1 MAKTPPVTSTD
12 DEFLWLED
20 IHGERPLD
28 WVRQQNAR
36 TEARLD
42 TPGFRSLQE
51 QVTGV
56 LDAPDRIP
64 HVSKRG
70 GMYYNF
76 WRDAQHPRGVWRRTD
91 WESYLAGSPDWD
103 VLLDVDRLA
112 EDEGT
117 PWVFSGARLLRPD
130 WDRALLRLSP
140 DGGDAVAV
148 REFDLAA
155 RQFVADAGPDMDG
168 DRDSDRVAW
177 GFSLPVAKTQV
188 SWIDRDHLLVGT
200 VTDPDPDG
208 GDATRSSYA
217 STLRVLARGQSLE
230 QAETVFSVDHGHV
243 AAFGGHD
250 STPGWERTVAID
262 AIDFYRSTT
271 WLRDPDAGGPRPG
284 WRLVDVPEDAEVD
297 VHRQWLVLFLKSDWD
312 RGLLDGTSVRHPSGS
327 LLICTAAGFLDGTE
341 EPQPAFVPS
350 PEATLS
356 SWTWTRSHLV
366 LTVLR
371 HVASSI
377 LVLPQ
382 SRLGASDAGASARPL
397 VLQTPNPADAYL
409 TLSVGAVDD
418 EDEDCGDD
426 LWITATGALTPPA
439 LLRATL
445 PAVLPTEPGEPGE
458 PGEPVELGGPGEP
471 TDLGH
476 PDAGTGAAGVV
487 PGLVTVRT
495 APHRFD
501 ATGLCVRQFFAES
514 ADGTRVPYFQI
525 GPEDLAA
532 DGAHPVLMDGYGG
545 FLASKLPAYSGV
557 YGLGWLT
564 RVNDAGRSGIHVIAN
579 IRGGGE
585 YGPDWHR
592 AALRENRHRA
602 YEDFAAV
609 ARDLVCRGVT
619 DRAHLAATGRSN
631 GGLLMG
637 VMATRYPELFGA
649 LSCGV
654 PLLDMRRYTVLSA
667 GHSWIAE
674 YGDPDDAAQ
683 WESIR
688 TFSPYHLLLDEP
700 VAGATAGR
708 DGAGEGTG
716 HPDLLV
722 WTATSDDRVGPVQAR
737 KMAARMQWLGVP
749 NAWFHEDLEG
759 GHAGASDNRQ
769 AAAMHARSLEF
780 LWQSIGDGARDP
792 GVRHDAQGADPA
804 GVGGPAR

>member
-1 MAKTPPVTSTD
+1 MAKTPPVTGTD

-20 IHGERPLD
+20 IHGERPLE
-28 WVRQQNAR
+28 WVRRQNAR
-36 TEARLD
+36 TEAQLD
-42 TPGFRSLQE
+42 TEGFHRLRD
-51 QVTGV
+51 QVTEV

-76 WRDAQHPRGVWRRTD
+76 WRDAEHPRGVWRRTD
-91 WESYLAGSPDWD
+91 WESYLAGDPDWD
-103 VLLDVDRLA
+103 VLLDVGRLA
-112 EDEGT
+112 EEEGT

-130 WDRALLRLSP
+130 WDRALVRLSP

-155 RQFVADAGPDMDG
+155 RAFVPAGGRPGDGEPSAGTDASLP
-168 DRDSDRVAW
+168 
-177 GFSLPVAKTQV
+177 GFSLPVAKTQA

-200 VTDPDPDG
+200 VTDPDPDA
-208 GDATRSSYA
+208 GDATQSSYA
-217 STLRVLARGQSLE
+217 STLRILARGQSLQE
-230 QAETVFSVDHGHV
+230 AQTVFSVDRGHV

-271 WLRDPDAGGPRPG
+271 WLRDPEADGPRPG

-312 RGLLDGTSVRHPSGS
+312 RSLPDGTTVRHPSGS
-327 LLICTAAGFLDGTE
+327 LLVCTVTGLLGGTE
-341 EPQPAFVPS
+341 EPQLAFVPG

-356 SWTWTRSHLV
+356 SWSWTRSHLV

-371 HVASSI
+371 HVASSV

-382 SRLGASDAGASARPL
+382 SFLGTPDAAASARPL
-397 VLQTPNPADAYL
+397 VLQTPNPADPYL

-426 LWITATGALTPPA
+426 LWITATGALTPPT

-445 PAVLPTEPGEPGE
+445 PAVLPAAPSTGPAGSAGSGAPGP
-458 PGEPVELGGPGEP
+458 
-471 TDLGH
+471 
-476 PDAGTGAAGVV
+476 GTGAAGVV
-487 PGLVTVRT
+487 PALVTVRT

-501 ATGLCVRQFFAES
+501 ATGLCVRQFFAVS
-514 ADGTRVPYFQI
+514 ADGTRVPYFQV

-532 DGAHPVLMDGYGG
+532 DGTHPVLMDGYGG

-557 YGLGWLT
+557 HGLGWLT

-585 YGPDWHR
+585 YGPVWHR

-609 ARDLVCRGVT
+609 ARDLVRRGVT

-654 PLLDMRRYTVLSA
+654 PLLDMRRYTALSA

-674 YGDPDDAAQ
+674 YGDPDDADQ
-683 WESIR
+683 WEFIR

-700 VAGATAGR
+700 VADAAQGR
-708 DGAGEGTG
+708 DGAGAGSG

-737 KMAARMQWLGVP
+737 KMAARMQRLGVP

-780 LWQSIGDGARDP
+780 LWQSVGDGARVP
-792 GVRHDAQGADPA
+792 AVCQDAGTADPA

>member
-1 MAKTPPVTSTD
+1 MAKTPPVTGTD
-12 DEFLWLED
+12 DEFLWLEN

-28 WVRQQNAR
+28 WVRRQNAR

-42 TPGFRSLQE
+42 TEGFRRLQR
-51 QVTGV
+51 QVTEV

-70 GMYYNF
+70 PQYYNF
-76 WRDAQHPRGVWRRTD
+76 WRDAEHPRGVWRRTD
-91 WESYLAGSPDWD
+91 WASYLAGHPAWE

-112 EDEGT
+112 EEEGT

-148 REFDLAA
+148 REFDLAT
-155 RQFVADAGPDMDG
+155 RQFVPDAGQC
-168 DRDSDRVAW
+168 RDSDRSAA
-177 GFSLPVAKTQV
+177 GFSLPVAKTQA

-200 VTDPDPDG
+200 VTDPDG

-217 STLRVLARGQSLE
+217 STLRVLARGQSPTE
-230 QAETVFSVDHGHV
+230 AETVFSVDHGHV

-250 STPGWERTVAID
+250 STPGWERTVATD

-271 WLRDPDAGGPRPG
+271 WLRDPGAGGPRPG

-297 VHRQWLVLFLKSDWD
+297 MHRQWLVLFLKSDWD
-312 RGLLDGTSVRHPSGS
+312 RSRVDGTTVHHPSGS
-327 LLICTAAGFLDGTE
+327 LLVCTVAGFLEGTE
-341 EPQPAFVPS
+341 EPQPAFVPG

-371 HVASSI
+371 HVASSV

-382 SRLGASDAGASARPL
+382 ARLGTPHAAASARPL
-397 VLQTPNPADAYL
+397 VLEAPNPADPYL
-409 TLSVGAVDD
+409 TLSVRAVDD

-426 LWITATGALTPPA
+426 LWITATGALTPPT

-445 PAVLPTEPGEPGE
+445 PAVLPAAPEA
-458 PGEPVELGGPGEP
+458 GPGGAEAGP
-471 TDLGH
+471 SGADGGAEAGSGG
-476 PDAGTGAAGVV
+476 PDAGPGAAGVV
-487 PGLVTVRT
+487 PSLLTVRT

-501 ATGLCVRQFFAES
+501 ATGLSVRQFFAVS
-514 ADGTRVPYFQI
+514 ADGTRVPYFQV
-525 GPEDLAA
+525 GPADLEP
-532 DGAHPVLMDGYGG
+532 DGANPVLMDGYGG

-564 RVNDAGRSGIHVIAN
+564 RVNAAGRRGIHVIAN

-592 AALRENRHRA
+592 AALRQNRHRA

-609 ARDLVCRGVT
+609 ARDLMLRGVT
-619 DRAHLAATGRSN
+619 DRSHLAATGRSN

-674 YGDPDDAAQ
+674 YGDPDDADQ

-737 KMAARMQWLGVP
+737 KMAARMQRLGVP

-780 LWQSIGDGARDP
+780 LWQSVGGAAGGATGQHPDAEEAGSA
-792 GVRHDAQGADPA
+792 GVR
-804 GVGGPAR
+804 GPAR

>member
-1 MAKTPPVTSTD
+1 MAKTPPVSSSD

-42 TPGFRSLQE
+42 TAAFHRLE
-51 QVTGV
+51 HQVIEA

-70 GMYYNF
+70 ELFYNF
-76 WRDAQHPRGVWRRTD
+76 WRDAEHRRGVWRRTD
-91 WESYLAGSPDWD
+91 WESYLAGDPQWE

-130 WDRALLRLSP
+130 WDRALLRMSP

-148 REFDLAA
+148 REFDLTT
-155 RQFVADAGPDMDG
+155 RQFVPSAGQSVDDG
-168 DRDSDRVAW
+168 RSAP
-177 GFSLPVAKTQV
+177 GFSLPVAKTQA

-200 VTDPDPDG
+200 VTAPDPDD
-208 GDATRSSYA
+208 GDVTSSSYA
-217 STLRVLARGQSLE
+217 RTLRILARGQSLAE
-230 QAETVFSVDHGHV
+230 AETVFCVDRSHV

-250 STPGWERTVAID
+250 STPGWEQTVAID

-271 WLRDPDAGGPRPG
+271 WLRDPGAAGPRPG
-284 WRLVDVPEDAEVD
+284 WRLVDVPQDAEVD

-312 RGLLDGTSVRHPSGS
+312 RIRRDGSIEHHPSGS
-327 LLICTAAGFLDGTE
+327 LLVCTVAGFQDGTE
-341 EPQPAFVPS
+341 EPAPAFVPG
-350 PEATLS
+350 PEVTLS
-356 SWTWTRSHLV
+356 SWTWTSSHLV

-371 HVASSI
+371 HVASSV

-382 SRLGASDAGASARPL
+382 SRLGTSDAIASSRPL
-397 VLQTPNPADAYL
+397 VLAAPNAADPYL
-409 TLSVGAVDD
+409 TLSVAAVDD

-426 LWITATGALTPPA
+426 LWITATGALTPPT
-439 LLRATL
+439 LLRASL
-445 PAVLPTEPGEPGE
+445 PAVLPS
-458 PGEPVELGGPGEP
+458 
-471 TDLGH
+471 TDPSASPIGLREAGS
-476 PDAGTGAAGVV
+476 GTGVAGVV

-501 ATGLCVRQFFAES
+501 ATGMTVQQFFAVS
-514 ADGTRVPYFQI
+514 TDGTRVPYFQI
-525 GPEDLAA
+525 GPGELEH
-532 DGAHPVLMDGYGG
+532 DGQNPVLMDGYGG

-564 RVNDAGRSGIHVIAN
+564 RVNEAGRSGIHVIAN

-592 AALRENRHRA
+592 AALKENRHRA

-609 ARDLVCRGVT
+609 ARDLVRRGVT

-637 VMATRYPELFGA
+637 VMATRYAELFGA

-700 VAGATAGR
+700 VTGATAGR
-708 DGAGEGTG
+708 DGAGDGTG

-737 KMAARMQWLGVP
+737 KMAARMQRLGVP

-780 LWQSIGDGARDP
+780 LWQSVGDDARAARSAP
-792 GVRHDAQGADPA
+792 GVQHRAPTADPA
-804 GVGGPAR
+804 GVGGPPR

>member
-1 MAKTPPVTSTD
+1 MPTTPPVTSTD

-28 WVRQQNAR
+28 WVRSQNAR

-42 TPGFRSLQE
+42 TDGFHRLQQ
-51 QVTGV
+51 QVTAV

-76 WRDAQHPRGVWRRTD
+76 WRDAGHPRGLWRRTD
-91 WESYLAGSPDWD
+91 WESYLAGRPDWE

-148 REFDLAA
+148 REFDLTT
-155 RQFVADAGPDMDG
+155 RQFVPGDSGPSGG
-168 DRDSDRVAW
+168 DRSPDTDRSTA
-177 GFSLPVAKTQV
+177 GFSLPVAKTQA

-200 VTDPDPDG
+200 VTDPDPAG

-217 STLRVLARGQSLE
+217 STLRVVARGQSLD
-230 QAETVFSVDHGHV
+230 QAETVFAVDRGHV

-250 STPGWERTVAID
+250 STPGWERTVAVD

-271 WLRDPDAGGPRPG
+271 WLRDDHATGPRPG
-284 WRLVDVPEDAEVD
+284 WRRVDAPEDAEVD
-297 VHRQWLVLFLKSDWD
+297 THRQWLVLFLKSDWD
-312 RGLLDGTSVRHPSGS
+312 RPRADGTTAHHPAGS
-327 LLICTAAGFLDGTE
+327 LLVCTVAGFLDGTE
-341 EPQPAFVPS
+341 DPQPAFVPS

-371 HVASSI
+371 HVSSSV

-382 SRLGASDAGASARPL
+382 SRLGTPDAAASARPL
-397 VLQTPNPADAYL
+397 ALDRPNPADPYL
-409 TLSVGAVDD
+409 SLSVAAVDD

-426 LWITATGALTPPA
+426 LWITATGALTPPT

-445 PAVLPTEPGEPGE
+445 P
-458 PGEPVELGGPGEP
+458 GGPG
-471 TDLGH
+471 
-476 PDAGTGAAGVV
+476 AATGAADVV
-487 PGLVTVRT
+487 PGLVSVRT
-495 APHRFD
+495 TPHRFD
-501 ATGLCVRQFFAES
+501 ATGLSVQQFFAVS
-514 ADGTRVPYFQI
+514 ADGTRVPYFQV
-525 GPEDLAA
+525 GPADPEA

-545 FLASKLPAYSGV
+545 FLASRLPAYSGV
-557 YGLGWLT
+557 HGLGWLT
-564 RVNDAGRSGIHVIAN
+564 RVNGAGRRGIHVIAN

-609 ARDLVCRGVT
+609 ARDLMRRGIT
-619 DRAHLAATGRSN
+619 DRAHLAAAGRSN

-674 YGDPDDAAQ
+674 YGDPDDAVQ
-683 WESIR
+683 WESLR

-700 VAGATAGR
+700 AEGATAGR
-708 DGAGEGTG
+708 DGSGDGTG
-716 HPDLLV
+716 YPDLLV

-737 KMAARMQWLGVP
+737 KMAARMHRLGVP

-780 LWQSIGDGARDP
+780 LWQSVGRGTQDSRAEHHGA
-792 GVRHDAQGADPA
+792 AADPA
-804 GVGGPAR
+804 GLGRTAL

>member
-1 MAKTPPVTSTD
+1 MTPPVTSTD

-20 IHGERPLD
+20 IHGERPLQ
-28 WVRQQNAR
+28 WVREQNAH

-42 TPGFRSLQE
+42 TEGFRRLRA
-51 QVTGV
+51 QVTDV

-70 GMYYNF
+70 PKYYNF
-76 WRDAQHPRGVWRRTD
+76 WRDAQNPRGLWRRTD
-91 WESYLAGSPDWD
+91 WDSYLAGRPDWE

-112 EDEGT
+112 EQEDT
-117 PWVFSGARLLRPD
+117 PWVFAGARLLRPE
-130 WDRALLRLSP
+130 WDRALVRLSP
-140 DGGDAVAV
+140 DGGDAVTV
-148 REFDLAA
+148 REFDLPT
-155 RQFVADAGPDMDG
+155 RSFLPGLGQAG
-168 DRDSDRVAW
+168 A
-177 GFSLPVAKTQV
+177 GFSLPVAKTQA

-200 VTDPDPDG
+200 VTDARPGD

-217 STLRVLARGQSLE
+217 STLRVLARGQSLDE
-230 QAETVFSVDHGHV
+230 AETVFTVDREHV

-250 STPGWERTVAID
+250 MTPGWERTVAVD

-271 WLRDPDAGGPRPG
+271 WLRDLHATGSRPG
-284 WRLVDVPEDAEVD
+284 WRLVDVPEDAEVE
-297 VHRQWLVLFLKSDWD
+297 VHRQWLVLFLKSDW
-312 RGLLDGTSVRHPSGS
+312 RRTRRDGSTAHHRSGS
-327 LLICTAAGFLDGTE
+327 LLVCTVAGYLDGTE
-341 EPQPAFVPS
+341 DPEPAFAPA

-371 HVASSI
+371 HVASSV

-382 SRLGASDAGASARPL
+382 PVLGTRQAAAAARPL
-397 VLQTPNPADAYL
+397 ELEAPNPADPYL
-409 TLSVGAVDD
+409 TLSVSAVDD
-418 EDEDCGDD
+418 EDDACGDD
-426 LWITATGALTPPA
+426 LWITATGALTPPT
-439 LLRATL
+439 LLRASL
-445 PAVLPTEPGEPGE
+445 PAGADTTAAGTEAGA
-458 PGEPVELGGPGEP
+458 GGP
-471 TDLGH
+471 
-476 PDAGTGAAGVV
+476 AGAGAGVV
-487 PGLVTVRT
+487 PRLVTVRT
-495 APHRFD
+495 APHRFE
-501 ATGLCVRQFFAES
+501 AAGLSVQQFFARS
-514 ADGTRVPYFQI
+514 ADGTRVPYFQV
-525 GPEDLAA
+525 GPARVEH
-532 DGAHPVLMDGYGG
+532 DGRNPVLMDGYGG

-564 RVNDAGRSGIHVIAN
+564 RANDAGRSGIHVIAN

-609 ARDLVCRGVT
+609 AEDLVHRGVT

-637 VMATRYPELFGA
+637 VMATRYAGLFGA

-674 YGDPDDAAQ
+674 YGDPDDADQ
-683 WESIR
+683 WESLR
-688 TFSPYHLLLDEP
+688 TFSPYHLLLDSP
-700 VAGATAGR
+700 VDGAESGR

-737 KMAARMQWLGVP
+737 KMAARMQRLGVP
-749 NAWFHEDLEG
+749 NVWFHEDLEG

-780 LWQSIGDGARDP
+780 LWQAVGNGDRGR
-792 GVRHDAQGADPA
+792 ADSHTL
-804 GVGGPAR
+804 